1 MRPPDSRSRSVSPDP
16 SKAPAMRRRIAG
28 WALAALAAGLVLAGE
43 GARAERIVL
52 ESYQED
58 QGLTNLTS
66 QCLVQDPRARLW
78 ICTAN
83 GLFRFDGFRIHAEP
97 LPKEAGG
104 YSYGARVD
112 VSGRL
117 WLLTEGGV
125 FVRDDGRKDGQD
137 GPAWTELLKPDGK
150 HLHVTSG
157 QQLEL
162 DRQGRVYAIDEDRL
176 LWTATAAGALGS
188 SLVVQRMAIPQ
199 LQSRPEQLLP
209 MRQRG
214 EALWFG
220 CGSQLCEW
228 RDGRVQHW
236 GPAQGLPEDVWGQF
250 LVSRDGSLWTR
261 SSRRLARLAPG
272 SARFAV
278 VAAPARQWVY
288 GDNGLAEDE
297 HGLILVLTTRGLAAW
312 NGERWREWTQD
323 DGLPETPLR
332 GLMFDA
338 EGSLWLG
345 TNARGV
351 HRWIGYG
358 RAEHWTGASGLPA
371 PAVLDLARD
380 GKGRLWA
387 ATANGVAWFD
397 AAARRFR
404 KVKLP
409 TTRPSGLVHR
419 LAVDQAGDLWWV
431 DAGQV
436 IRVKAGEDQG
446 RVVAGDTGL
455 QTISQGAGRVYA
467 SGSDGL
473 ELIEL
478 SEGRLRRHKIGAGRF
493 DPRYDIRVLSDGVRE
508 DFVVSGRDLWRHQP
522 EGWTPVA
529 DAQGDWID
537 ALQAMVLDHTV
548 WAGGTLGLGIHALSG
563 TTARQLQFLPKSA
576 FGGAAAASL
585 HADLD
590 GRLWMGTDQ
599 GVFIRSTGGDW
610 SRLDRRTGLVWNDVT
625 PAFLADA
632 DGSIWIGT
640 GAGLTHLL
648 PGNTQAP
655 LPALRLEDMV
665 FGSTSTRVPPLEPVP
680 WRDRTL
686 RIAVGTA
693 GFSRARSLRIEY
705 RLGAESPWRTSQ
717 SAVID
722 LGALESGEHTLEVR
736 AGGLT
741 SVEAPG
747 PVMRLAFDVLPPWWN
762 SREARAAAAVS
773 LMLLWWLSIRW
784 SRRRDRERQRQLE
797 AAVAERTAA
806 LADSEAALLRLGEY
820 NAHAL
825 EEERLRVS
833 RELHDELGQQ
843 LAALKM
849 EVSVAKMRQNA
860 GGSAHSLDP
869 DLLLGRVD
877 RLVSTVRGL
886 VSQLRPSALDGGL
899 EAALQ
904 WLAAEFTS
912 NTALPCSLQVD
923 PDTREIPL
931 PMATMVFRIAQ
942 ESLTNVRRHAQAS
955 RASLR
960 LAREGAGWLLSI
972 GDDGIGFDPLA
983 RRDGF
988 GVLGMQERARL
999 LGGSLQVQSEPGAGT
1014 RVMLGFAA
1022 VPAVG

>member
-1 MRPPDSRSRSVSPDP
+1 MRLPDSCHRFLSPLP
-16 SKAPAMRRRIAG
+16 STAQAMRNRIAG
-28 WALAALAAGLVLAGE
+28 WGLAGLVAWLGLASP
-43 GARAERIVL
+43 GAHAERIVL

-66 QCLVQDPRARLW
+66 QCLVQDARARLW
-78 ICTAN
+78 ICTDN

-97 LPKEAGG
+97 LPTEAGG

-112 VSGRL
+112 VRGRL
-117 WLLTEGGV
+117 WVLTEGGV
-125 FVRDDGRKDGQD
+125 FVREDGCD
-137 GPAWTELLKPDGK
+137 GPGWTEVLKPDGK
-150 HLHVTSG
+150 HLHVQSG

-162 DRQGRVYAIDEDRL
+162 DGQGRVYAIDEDRI
-176 LWTATAAGALGS
+176 LWTAAAPGGLGA
-188 SLVVQRMAIPQ
+188 SLVVQRVDIPQ

-209 MRQRG
+209 IRHRG

-228 RDGRVQHW
+228 RDGRVHHW
-236 GPAQGLPEDVWGQF
+236 GATQGLPEDEWGQLF
-250 LVSRDGSLWTR
+250 VSRDGSLWTR

-278 VAAPARQWVY
+278 VAAPLRQSVY
-288 GDNGLAEDE
+288 GDNALAEDE
-297 HGLILVLTTRGLAAW
+297 HGLILTLTARGLAAW
-312 NGERWREWTQD
+312 NGERWREWTPD
-323 DGLPETPLR
+323 DGLPETSLR

-351 HRWIGYG
+351 HRWVGYG
-358 RAEHWTGASGLPA
+358 RVEHWAEASGLPA
-371 PAVLDLARD
+371 PAVLAVARD
-380 GKGRLWA
+380 GSGRLWA

-397 AAARRFR
+397 ASARTFR

-409 TTRPSGLVHR
+409 ATAPSGPVHR
-419 LAVDQAGDLWWV
+419 LAVDTAGGLWWV

-436 IRVKAGEDQG
+436 IRVKAGEVQG

-455 QTISQGAGRVYA
+455 ETISQGAGRVYA
-467 SGSDGL
+467 SGSTGL
-473 ELIEL
+473 ELLEL
-478 SEGRLRRHKIGAGRF
+478 SQGRLRRQPIGAGSF
-493 DPRYDIRVLSDGVRE
+493 DPRYDIRVLSDGARE
-508 DFVVSGRDLWRHQP
+508 DFVISGRDLWRRQP
-522 EGWTPVA
+522 EGWTRVV

-537 ALQAMVLDHTV
+537 ALQAMVQDHTV
-548 WAGGTLGLGIHALSG
+548 WAGGALGLGAYALSG
-563 TTARQLQFLPKSA
+563 VSTRQLQFLPKSA

-590 GRLWMGTDQ
+590 RRLWMGTDQ
-599 GVFIRSTGGDW
+599 GVFVRAIDGDW

-632 DGSIWIGT
+632 DGSVWIGT
-640 GAGLTHLL
+640 SAGLTHLL
-648 PGNTQAP
+648 PGMPLAP
-655 LPALRLEDMV
+655 LPALRLEEMV
-665 FGSTSTRVPPLEPVP
+665 FGGTSTLVPPSEPVP

-686 RIAVGTA
+686 RVAVGTA
-693 GFSRARSLRIEY
+693 GFSRARSLRIQY
-705 RLGAESPWRTSQ
+705 RLGADEAWRTSQ

-722 LGALESGEHTLEVR
+722 LGALESGEHVLELR
-736 AGGLT
+736 AAGLA
-741 SVEAPG
+741 SVEKPG
-747 PVMRLAFDVLPPWWN
+747 PVLRLAFEVRPPWWN
-762 SREARAAAAVS
+762 ARETRAAAAVS

-784 SRRRDRERQRQLE
+784 LRRRDRARQRQLE

-806 LADSEAALLRLGEY
+806 LADSKTALLRLGEH
-820 NAHAL
+820 NAQAL

-849 EVSVAKMRQNA
+849 EVSVAKMRQNS
-860 GGSAHSLDP
+860 GRSAESLDP

-912 NTALPCSLQVD
+912 NTGLPCSLQVAA
-923 PDTREIPL
+923 DTREIPL

-955 RASLR
+955 RAALC
-960 LAREGAGWLLSI
+960 LAREGAGWLLTIS
-972 GDDGIGFDPLA
+972 DDGIGFDPLA
-983 RRDGF
+983 RREGF

-999 LGGSLQVQSEPGAGT
+999 LGGSLQVQSAPGAGT
-1014 RVMLGFAA
+1014 RVLLGFAA
-1022 VPAVG
+1022 LPQVA